1 MQAFLIRWFIT
12 TLAVMAAAWILP
24 GISYDTTGALLGASL
39 LLGIINALVRPVLLL
54 LSLPFII
61 VTMGLFIF
69 VVNALLLLLV
79 AAVVP
84 PFHVDGFGNAFF
96 GSIIISIA
104 SWALSSVF
112 RTSDGRVRLITHHES
127 PHRPRGMKRANARV
141 VD

>member
-12 TLAVMAAAWILP
+12 TLAVMAAAWVLP
-24 GISYDTTGALLGASL
+24 GISYDTTGALIGASL
-39 LLGIINALVRPVLLL
+39 LLGIINAFVRPVLLL

-79 AAVVP
+79 SSLVP

-96 GSIIISIA
+96 RRDPHQSRELA
-104 SWALSSVF
+104 AERVF
-112 RTSDGRVRLITHHES
+112 PHERWPRAPHHA
-127 PHRPRGMKRANARV
+127 PREHQAGECAR
-141 VD
+141 D